1 MSECCFLVDKW
12 FWFIGFLGYNKCE
25 QAQKMKSKII
35 IIAVLVI
42 FAIAGLVW
50 YLQKGN
56 KQGAPQLNQAK
67 SQQQAPAP
75 KEEGLGAEVYE
86 KAQNP
91 VKDEV
96 PETNPIKNVKT
107 NPFKEEYSN
116 PFE

>member
-1 MSECCFLVDKW
+1 
-12 FWFIGFLGYNKCE
+12 
-25 QAQKMKSKII
+25 MKSKII
-35 IIAVLVI
+35 IIAVV
-42 FAIAGLVW
+42 AILAIIGLVW

-56 KQGAPQLNQAK
+56 KQGAPQLKNQAK
-67 SQQQAPAP
+67 SQEQAPAP